1 MTKRELK
8 KLYAQIAKNNG
19 VTVAEVRREIELATQ
34 MAQASAD
41 PIIRANWEAIP
52 RKGKKPKA
60 AEMIAHLAREVQRKE
75 GL

>member
-19 VTVAEVRREIELATQ
+19 VTVAKVRREIELAMQT
-34 MAQASAD
+34 AQASTD
-41 PIIRANWEAIP
+41 PIVRANWDAIP
-52 RKGKKPKA
+52 RKGSKPTT
-60 AEMIAHLAREVQRKE
+60 AETIAHLAREVKRKE

>member
-1 MTKRELK
+1 MIKRELK

-19 VTVAEVRREIELATQ
+19 VTVANVRREIELAKQT
-34 MAQASAD
+34 AQASTD

-52 RKGKKPKA
+52 RKGSKPTT
-60 AEMIAHLAREVQRKE
+60 AEMLTHFAREVKRKE